1 MALSNMAVFNKTVQT
16 ATIETLAQRVEK
28 FNSASAGAIQLT
40 TQGFEGDY
48 LQEAM
53 WSSIHS
59 SVRRVDRYASNGTPS
74 TTDLA
79 QIQHNTVKIAG
90 GFGPIRWEPG
100 QLSWVMKNPAEA
112 VEVISRNLA
121 EAMMKDMLNS
131 AIAAAVAAIEAQSSS
146 TVYDTGTGPVT
157 YRDINLAH
165 AKFGDHS
172 DTIVCNVMDGTTYH
186 YLIDNNLANSA
197 NLFQAAGVTVVD
209 ILGKRVVVT
218 DAPALR
224 ETGTGADQKVLGLV
238 AGGVVVHD
246 AGDLITNVETNN
258 GSNRIVTTFQ
268 ADYTFGLGLKGYAW
282 DLTNGGK
289 SPTDAEI
296 ATGSNWD
303 KIATDIKHTAGV
315 LCLADI

>member
-1 MALSNMAVFNKTVQT
+1 MALSDMKVFNQWLQR

-28 FNSASAGAIQLT
+28 FNAASAGAIQLT
-40 TQGFEGDY
+40 TQGFAGDF
-48 LQEAM
+48 LQESM

-59 SVRRVDRYASNGTPS
+59 AQRRVDRYNTNGSASETS
-74 TTDLA
+74 LA

-90 GFGPIRWEPG
+90 GFGPIAWEPA
-100 QLSWVMKNPAEA
+100 QLTYIQKSPEEA

-121 EAMMKDMLNS
+121 EAMMKDMLNT
-131 AIAAAVAAIEAQSSS
+131 AIKAAVAAIEAQS
-146 TVYDTGTGPVT
+146 TATTYDTGTGPIT

-186 YLIDNNLANSA
+186 YLIDANLANSTQ
-197 NLFQAAGVTVVD
+197 LFQAAGVTVVD
-209 ILGKRVVVT
+209 ILGKRVIIT

-224 ETGTGADQKVLGLV
+224 ETVTGADQKVLGLV
-238 AGGVVVHD
+238 AGGVIVHD
-246 AGDLITNVETNN
+246 AGDLITNVETTN
-258 GSNRIVTTFQ
+258 GYHRIKTTFQ

-282 DLTNGGK
+282 DTGNGGK
-289 SPTDAEI
+289 TPTDNEI

-315 LCLADI
+315 LVLADV